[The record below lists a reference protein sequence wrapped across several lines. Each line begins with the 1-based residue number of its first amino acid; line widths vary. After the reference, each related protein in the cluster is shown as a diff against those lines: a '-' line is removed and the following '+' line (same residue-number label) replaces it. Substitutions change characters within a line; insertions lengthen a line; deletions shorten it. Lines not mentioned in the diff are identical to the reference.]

1 MFDPQLQQDA
11 GNQSIWLNPFDWL
24 RGGGAQ
30 QSSAPS
36 TPWQSL
42 IQPPVFPMPKPS
54 APPQKPTVVNSQAE
68 FDQLPEGSLYVGPD
82 GTPGW
87 KTGPVMGLP

>member
-1 MFDPQLQQDA
+1 MYDPQQQQNA

-36 TPWQSL
+36 TMSFNF
-42 IQPPVFPMPKPS
+42 QPPVFQMPSYTSPR
-54 APPQKPTVVNSQAE
+54 QTPTLVNSQAE

-82 GTPGW
+82 GNSGW